1 MISTNHGPSPTQALF
16 NSDFERTGCLQTLRG
31 NMAKRRG
38 EGLPEKEKGEAE
50 KVRVA
55 RSSIE
60 NNPDT

>member
-31 NMAKRRG
+31 NMAKRR
-38 EGLPEKEKGEAE
+38 EEKGEAE

-60 NNPDT
+60 NNPGT